1 MDVLEEELLEINR
14 DQMFPE
20 EEEEKFAMR
29 SKSVSLA
36 GSTTELHTLSRARSG
51 EDLRSDEDEVGGPHL
66 TDCVPFTVSILEVG
80 IFVTHRTGNANQ
92 SEKFNAMTQMNA
104 SLVSTHCHCIGI
116 D

>member
-51 EDLRSDEDEVGGPHL
+51 EDLRSDEEEVGGPHL
-66 TDCVPFTVSILEVG
+66 TDCVPLPSIYSGGGDFCDTSDGKCKSIWKV
-80 IFVTHRTGNANQ
+80 
-92 SEKFNAMTQMNA
+92 
-104 SLVSTHCHCIGI
+104 
-116 D
+116 

>member
-51 EDLRSDEDEVGGPHL
+51 EDLRSDEEEVGCSCPS
-66 TDCVPFTVSILEVG
+66 DCVLLSSIYPG
-80 IFVTHRTGNANQ
+80 AAGFCDTSDGKCKSI
-92 SEKFNAMTQMNA
+92 
-104 SLVSTHCHCIGI
+104 
-116 D
+116 

>member
-51 EDLRSDEDEVGGPHL
+51 EDLRSDEEEVGCSCPS
-66 TDCVPFTVSILEVG
+66 DCVPLSSICPG
-80 IFVTHRTGNANQ
+80 GSGFCDTSDGKCKSI
-92 SEKFNAMTQMNA
+92 
-104 SLVSTHCHCIGI
+104 
-116 D
+116 

>member
-51 EDLRSDEDEVGGPHL
+51 EDIRSDEEEVGCSCPI
-66 TDCVPFTVSILEVG
+66 VIVSPLSSICPG
-80 IFVTHRTGNANQ
+80 AAGFCDTSDGKCKSI
-92 SEKFNAMTQMNA
+92 
-104 SLVSTHCHCIGI
+104 
-116 D
+116 

>member
-1 MDVLEEELLEINR
+1 MKELVISAFDKEKAHASRLLLQILWDYIDPSNSRRGSMDVLEEELLEINR

-51 EDLRSDEDEVGGPHL
+51 EDLRSDEEEVSCPQWL
-66 TDCVPFTVSILEVG
+66 CPPF
-80 IFVTHRTGNANQ
+80 Q
-92 SEKFNAMTQMNA
+92 
-104 SLVSTHCHCIGI
+104 
-116 D
+116 

>member
-51 EDLRSDEDEVGGPHL
+51 EDLRSDEEEVGGGL
-66 TDCVPFTVSILEVG
+66 SDCVPLYSIYSG
-80 IFVTHRTGNANQ
+80 GGDFCDTSDGKCKSI
-92 SEKFNAMTQMNA
+92 
-104 SLVSTHCHCIGI
+104 
-116 D
+116 